1 MPKTGATAAAK
12 ATMAPVPSARRQQVI
27 LKQPTQPRT
36 RCAEMAG
43 GTAAD
48 CLAVCCCPPLA
59 LVNILLVASV
69 RLPAGLC
76 RRAARARARR
86 KEKIRRRKEAALLD
100 DKAGG
105 EGRASSATTDEEEA
119 TGKGIRGP
127 ASASA
132 SAAGGPSR
140 EEVAEMEKMWAQF
153 SNAGFGRSPYV
164 VGYFGSYLLRDAG
177 GDHFF
182 GSRRLVLPAT
192 APVLL

>member
-59 LVNILLVASV
+59 LVNLLLVASV

-132 SAAGGPSR
+132 AGGPSR

-164 VGYFGSYLLRDAG
+164 VGYFGSYLLRDAV
-177 GDHFF
+177 F